1 MSDAAPPR
9 LPPAIRL
16 ITLDEVDS
24 TNDEARRLLRD
35 GAEEGTLVWAQAQRG
50 GRGRDGRI
58 WASPRGN
65 LYASLILRPKG
76 TPGEVALLGFVAALA
91 IGSALGAF
99 VPPAV
104 ALTLKWPNDVLLDAR
119 KVAGILLESEGA
131 RADSVDG
138 VIIGFGVNIASHPV
152 ETRIP
157 ATSIAELGG
166 AGVEPARVLEAIVR
180 QMQSWT
186 RCWTVEGFAPIR
198 GAWLAVAHGLGR
210 PIGVRL
216 ARETIDGVFAGID
229 ERGMLE
235 LDTASGRRLVAAGD
249 VFFPEP
255 L

>member
-9 LPPAIRL
+9 LPPAFRL

-24 TNDEARRLLRD
+24 TNDEARQLLRA
-35 GAEEGTLVWAQAQRG
+35 GAAEGTLVWAQAQRG
-50 GRGRDGRI
+50 GRGRDGRN

-65 LYASLILRPKG
+65 LYASLILRPEG
-76 TPGEVALLGFVAALA
+76 PPGDVAQLGFVAALA

-99 VPPAV
+99 VPPLV

-119 KVAGILLESEGA
+119 KIAGILLESEGA
-131 RADSVDG
+131 RADGVDG
-138 VIIGFGVNIASHPV
+138 VIIGFGINIASHPG

-157 ATSIAELGG
+157 ATSIAALEGED
-166 AGVEPARVLEAIVR
+166 VEPARVLEAIAR
-180 QMQSWT
+180 QLQSWT
-186 RCWTVEGFAPIR
+186 RRWTEEGFSPIR
-198 GAWLAVAHGLGR
+198 GAWLAFAHGLGR

-216 ARETIDGVFAGID
+216 ARETVEGVFAGID

-235 LDTASGRRLVAAGD
+235 LDTATGRRLVSAGD
-249 VFFPEP
+249 VFFPKP